1 MSRRVTINPDVRRA
15 TFEYPDPTWS
25 NNKDS
30 QGNYYLGYA
39 PGDSYKQTPQERKD
53 NEKNEQQNMTE
64 DRKAS
69 LRAAA
74 MQRQD
79 FLQGQACKNGR
90 FCSWQGGGKV
100 AKKTKRKRSRRTK
113 KSRSYRKK

>member
-1 MSRRVTINPDVRRA
+1 MSRGVTINPDVRRA

-30 QGNYYLGYA
+30 QGNYYPGYA
-39 PGDSYKQTPQERKD
+39 PGDPYKQTSSEYDANAKYAR
-53 NEKNEQQNMTE
+53 ENMT
-64 DRKAS
+64 DARKAS
-69 LRAAA
+69 LRSAAI
-74 MQRQD
+74 QRQD
-79 FLQGQACKNGR
+79 FLQSQACKNGQY
-90 FCSWQGGGKV
+90 CSWQGGKV